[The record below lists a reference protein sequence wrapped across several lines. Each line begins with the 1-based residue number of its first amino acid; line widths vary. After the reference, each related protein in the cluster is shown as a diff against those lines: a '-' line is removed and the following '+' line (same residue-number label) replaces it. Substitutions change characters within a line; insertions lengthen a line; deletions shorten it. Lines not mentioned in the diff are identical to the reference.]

1 MSQDG
6 DLDTAK
12 QDTPNDSKEDIVAAS
27 NVVAEDASHR
37 PEVVQS
43 PVHRTLS
50 ASALMDHDL
59 VDKGALPVAQ
69 EQSVGAPRNDVV
81 KTTKSDAQLHLSPQ
95 SHDAGSETK
104 LSDEEQSHSESVAS
118 LPLEGQSEEE
128 SLAYSVQEAQESGH
142 SDPPPGAMKSQ
153 DSSHDVQTTTSAAP
167 TKKRSSK
174 SRENVRGAK
183 GTIRLT
189 QVGVEEVK
197 NVAQCSLVTST
208 GKVVTFKFS
217 LDYDKP
223 SELCRHLV
231 RKGNGLLL
239 HCIFRY
245 QFTFCNSNFL
255 FTFVCVCLSL
265 SLYLPLHPFFLYPQT
280 KHGYLQ
286 SNEEEEFLQQVAD
299 VLQKTKLEK
308 KKPSP
313 KLQAQDTKPAPPS
326 ELDPPETKVVGS
338 SKPSDISGHQEVKP
352 KAAETKGGDAANHP
366 PIAEQ
371 KVLKDESTATSPH
384 VTLDDPISHAP
395 KERFISQTSIDS
407 VSSV

>member
-1 MSQDG
+1 M
-6 DLDTAK
+6 
-12 QDTPNDSKEDIVAAS
+12 
-27 NVVAEDASHR
+27 
-37 PEVVQS
+37 
-43 PVHRTLS
+43 
-50 ASALMDHDL
+50 
-59 VDKGALPVAQ
+59 
-69 EQSVGAPRNDVV
+69 
-81 KTTKSDAQLHLSPQ
+81 
-95 SHDAGSETK
+95 
-104 LSDEEQSHSESVAS
+104 
-118 LPLEGQSEEE
+118 PLEGQSEEE

-189 QVGVEEVK
+189 QVGIEEVK

-239 HCIFRY
+239 YCIFRY

-255 FTFVCVCLSL
+255 FTFVCVCVCV
-265 SLYLPLHPFFLYPQT
+265 SLYLVPPPLHPFNLYPQT

-326 ELDPPETKVVGS
+326 ESDPPETKVVGS

-352 KAAETKGGDAANHP
+352 KAAETKGGDAAWAYFVMWP
-366 PIAEQ
+366 LPY
-371 KVLKDESTATSPH
+371 ATSMGLKNP
-384 VTLDDPISHAP
+384 
-395 KERFISQTSIDS
+395 
-407 VSSV
+407 SSTEMSTQPMCF

>member
-1 MSQDG
+1 M
-6 DLDTAK
+6 
-12 QDTPNDSKEDIVAAS
+12 
-27 NVVAEDASHR
+27 
-37 PEVVQS
+37 
-43 PVHRTLS
+43 
-50 ASALMDHDL
+50 
-59 VDKGALPVAQ
+59 
-69 EQSVGAPRNDVV
+69 
-81 KTTKSDAQLHLSPQ
+81 
-95 SHDAGSETK
+95 
-104 LSDEEQSHSESVAS
+104 
-118 LPLEGQSEEE
+118 
-128 SLAYSVQEAQESGH
+128 AYSVQEAQESGH

-189 QVGVEEVK
+189 QVGIEEVK

-231 RKGNGLLL
+231 KKRNGWLLY
-239 HCIFRY
+239 CVFPY

-255 FTFVCVCLSL
+255 FTFVCVCVCVCVSL
-265 SLYLPLHPFFLYPQT
+265 TQPPPYHPFYLYPQT

-313 KLQAQDTKPAPPS
+313 KLQAQEPPVTKPAPPPES
-326 ELDPPETKVVGS
+326 DPETKVVGS

-352 KAAETKGGDAANHP
+352 KAADTKGGDTANHP
-366 PIAEQ
+366 PIAER

-384 VTLDDPISHAP
+384 VTLDDPISHGP

-407 VSSV
+407 VSPV